1 MRYILMAAAAAGAVA
16 LTGCSKQNES
26 SSNGGGSFSSTPE
39 AMPRAPAGNVPP
51 PASLDVA
58 DGAAPGIAVTAA
70 PGVAFTYRYAFRLPA
85 EKLAAAQEAHAQA
98 CEALGVAKCR
108 ITGMRYRVLGENS
121 NEGTLLFKLDP
132 TLARAFGKKGIDAIV
147 SAQGKLVDAEIT
159 GIDSGAE
166 IAKLQALKAQATA
179 ELQRLDRELA
189 RKDLKDE
196 ERTELQNQRQAIAAQ
211 LADNKTSISDKQESL
226 ANTPMEFDY
235 QSGAAVQGFDGSAPI
250 TSAGNVFVESVAITI
265 GFVLTVL
272 AALTPPGIIV
282 LAVFLLWRRF
292 RPRRR
297 ASVAIDTPA

>member
-1 MRYILMAAAAAGAVA
+1 MRYALMATVGAAALVMA
-16 LTGCSKQNES
+16 GCSKSDN
-26 SSNGGGSFSSTPE
+26 SFSNSGVGGPQ
-39 AMPRAPAGNVPP
+39 AQ
-51 PASLDVA
+51 S
-58 DGAAPGIAVTAA
+58 AAPQLDRYSADTAGSVAPGVNVTTA
-70 PGVAFTYRYAFRLPA
+70 PGVAFTYRYGFRLPA

-159 GIDSGAE
+159 GTDAGAE
-166 IAKLQALKAQATA
+166 IAKLQALKAQAAA

-189 RKDLKDE
+189 RRDLKDK
-196 ERTELQNQRQAIAAQ
+196 ERTELQNQRQSIASQ
-211 LADNKTSISDKQESL
+211 LADNKTSTSDQQESL
-226 ANTPMEFDY
+226 ANTPVEFDY
-235 QSGAAVQGFDGSAPI
+235 QSGPAVQGFDGSAPI
-250 TSAGNVFVESVAITI
+250 TSAGNVFVSSVTVTI

-282 LAVFLLWRRF
+282 LAGFLLWRRF

-297 ASVAIDTPA
+297 PVDTPA